1 MRLERRDSRAGV
13 GAWDGGRGHRLFG
26 QRQRTQTLGLAENTS
41 FRAEADAYPRN
52 RIGAGKITALLAVK
66 SVDAGAL
73 RHTSNHVG
81 DVREGTPCSLPSG
94 PCSGER

>member
-1 MRLERRDSRAGV
+1 MCLERRDSRAGV
-13 GAWDGGRGHRLFG
+13 VEWGR
-26 QRQRTQTLGLAENTS
+26 RQGTQALWTEAEDTDFRVAENTS
-41 FRAEADAYPRN
+41 FRAGANAYPRN